1 LISKLNEETKYEK
14 ESNMAGE
21 QKQECG
27 QCVFDLAELTK
38 MYDFSGKTVAITGG
52 SGVLGSEIVCAL
64 VGCGANVAS
73 LDVNIDAGKALVERL
88 GERGKQIS
96 LFKCD
101 VLDRENIFQ
110 TAKEVVSRLGK
121 LDCLINGAGGNKPQA
136 TTSADLKFFDLPPDA
151 IRWVFDLNVLG
162 TILPSQAFG
171 KVMAE
176 QGYGNI
182 LNISSMNS
190 YRPLTRIPAY
200 SAAKAAVS
208 NFTQWLAVHMAQEYS
223 PKIRVNAIAPGFF
236 LTNQNRFLM
245 TDKETGDWTPR
256 GKTVIAHTPMGRL
269 GDPKD
274 LLGCVLWLLSPA
286 SDFVTGVVIPVDGGF
301 SAFSG
306 V

>member
-1 LISKLNEETKYEK
+1 MSKTTAVATK
-14 ESNMAGE
+14 
-21 QKQECG
+21 QKLENAQ
-27 QCVFDLAELTK
+27 QLPFDLAELTR

-52 SGVLGSEIVCAL
+52 AGVLGGEMAGAL
-64 VGCGANVAS
+64 AGCGAKVAI
-73 LDVNIDAGKALVERL
+73 LDMNEEGGKALIERM
-88 GERGKQIS
+88 GERGKQVS
-96 LFKCD
+96 FFKFNA
-101 VLDRENIFQ
+101 LDRESVAQ
-110 TAKEVVSRLGK
+110 AAKDVIKNMGK

-136 TTSADLKFFDLPPDA
+136 TTSAELKFFDLPTDA
-151 IRWVFDLNVLG
+151 LRWVFDLNVLG
-162 TILPSQAFG
+162 TILPCQAFG

-176 QGYGNI
+176 QGYGTI

-190 YRPLTRIPAY
+190 FRPLTRIPAY

-245 TDKETGDWTPR
+245 TEKDTGDWTPR
-256 GKTVIAHTPMGRL
+256 GKTIIGHTPMGRL
-269 GDPKD
+269 GESKD
-274 LLGCVLWLLSPA
+274 LFGCVLWLLSPA
-286 SDFVTGVVIPVDGGF
+286 SEFVTGVVIPIDGGF